1 MRNISGDND
10 GYQHRRHNKNLLM
23 IHMIFVVKYRKV
35 LLTGVI
41 REDSMQFIFTIC
53 KKKHWYIRRM
63 ETDKDHVHIL
73 LQYTPNDTVSQIVS
87 TTKSYSTYHI
97 WKKHNEYLKNY
108 FWKENTFW
116 SDGYFACSIGNVS
129 KEIVEKYIENQG

>member
-53 KKKHWYIRRM
+53 KKKHWHIRRM

>member
-53 KKKHWYIRRM
+53 KKKHWHIRRM

-73 LQYTPNDTVSQIVS
+73 LQYTPTDNVSQIVS

-97 WKKHNEYLKNY
+97 WKKHDEYLKNY

>member
-23 IHMIFVVKYRKV
+23 IHIIFVVKYRKV

-41 REDSMQFIFTIC
+41 REDSMQFIFAIC

-73 LQYTPNDTVSQIVS
+73 LQYTPTDNVSQIVS

>member
-73 LQYTPNDTVSQIVS
+73 LQYTPTDTVSQIVS